1 MKIYPFHGLGVGG
14 YESVSFRQGGVHH
27 NLPFSKKT
35 FLEMLQ
41 LLFLVFWKILHV
53 LQFCLKCVKSWWF
66 FKKTYLNSK
75 IHLICMFWLQVF
87 NVFTCV
93 CPKLALNMHAS
104 HGVWLLWP
112 VLVPRFFPFRFSQS
126 TLWMIS
132 LGGCVGLCLLWWG
145 AFLHVLP
152 PWFWPGFLGNAC
164 CWCVWLFLLLC
175 LGPFGRFPLETPP
188 PKPHV

>member
-1 MKIYPFHGLGVGG
+1 MENPACAPILLKLREILMVFQKSLLKIKIPFDFVCFDLCFECFYLCVPQVGFENACFPPG
-14 YESVSFRQGGVHH
+14 F
-27 NLPFSKKT
+27 
-35 FLEMLQ
+35 
-41 LLFLVFWKILHV
+41 
-53 LQFCLKCVKSWWF
+53 
-66 FKKTYLNSK
+66 
-75 IHLICMFWLQVF
+75 
-87 NVFTCV
+87 
-93 CPKLALNMHAS
+93 
-104 HGVWLLWP
+104 WLLWL